1 MECLDLDGN
10 RLTSVP
16 VTLGKLTA
24 LTTLLLGGKRLT
36 SVPAACEKGGS
47 LELNEQSDCEI
58 FR

>member
-1 MECLDLDGN
+1 LDLDGN